1 MNEQEMKY
9 HLDEVNRKDDE
20 IYLLNVECERL
31 QEQIGKLNRENEQ
44 LVVLSDDIQSKLNDK
59 IATLRNELA
68 LLKMGTIHG

>member
-44 LVVLSDDIQSKLNDK
+44 LVILSDDIQSKLNDK